1 MDKERTGMEE
11 GRGSREGGGKNER
24 EGKGKGRGRNGIASN
39 KKLVTGLKQA

>member
-24 EGKGKGRGRNGIASN
+24 EGKGKGRGG
-39 KKLVTGLKQA
+39 TGSPPIKSWLRA